1 MTRSPPLSRPAVL
14 SLAILAGWACAPEE
28 EVPDAP
34 PSACGDPVYDLTVRF
49 DNGLVVDEAG
59 AGLADAAVVLEDRS
73 FQPAKILGSATTG
86 GDGAYT
92 FSATDVTSWPGCWLT
107 LLDYRIVV
115 ETPERYG
122 ELEVNRYMYD
132 SIEAGTFVVDLT
144 DHPITASPDGTTDET
159 LSGSACGDPV
169 YGIEIDFQG
178 LVTDKDGAPAA
189 GVEIVLEDRE
199 ILPATVR
206 GTATTGADGRFTLRG
221 SNITSWPDCWLT
233 LLDYRLYAQTT
244 DGTGRTIGGELQ
256 VNKQMWESIQA
267 GSYRVD
273 VAASPIVLTRA
284 GAR

>member
-1 MTRSPPLSRPAVL
+1 
-14 SLAILAGWACAPEE
+14 
-28 EVPDAP
+28 
-34 PSACGDPVYDLTVRF
+34 VYDLTVRF
-49 DNGLVVDEAG
+49 DNGVILDESG
-59 AGLADAAVVLEDRS
+59 AGLADAPVVLEDRS

-86 GDGAYT
+86 ADGGYT
-92 FSATDVTSWPGCWLT
+92 FTATDVTSWPGCWLT

-115 ETPERYG
+115 ETAERYG

-132 SIEAGTFVVDLT
+132 SIEAGTFVVDLA
-144 DHPITASPDGTTDET
+144 DHPITAAPDGTTDET

-169 YGIEIDFQG
+169 YGIAINFQG

-189 GVEIVLEDRE
+189 GVSIVLEDRE

-206 GTATTGADGRFTLRG
+206 GTATTGPDGRFSLQGT
-221 SNITSWPDCWLT
+221 NITSWPDCWLT

-244 DGTGRTIGGELQ
+244 DGSGRAIGGELQ

-267 GSYRVD
+267 ESYAVD
-273 VAASPIVLTRA
+273 VEESPIVLTRA